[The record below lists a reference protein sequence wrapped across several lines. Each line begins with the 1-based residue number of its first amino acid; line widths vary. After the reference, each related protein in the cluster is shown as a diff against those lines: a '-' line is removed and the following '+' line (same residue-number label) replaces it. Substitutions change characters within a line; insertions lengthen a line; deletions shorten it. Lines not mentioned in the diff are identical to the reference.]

1 MAESTDTS
9 QSMSPADWASS
20 VPARG
25 RGSMGVYT
33 QQCLLPANF
42 RDAAPKT
49 KQAQINLYVKQTT
62 SAAVKDKIDSFATY
76 GFADIMTLTRRTQGH
91 HRQDHRR
98 HGGDV
103 FLGAPAAAPRFR
115 CRRTAAAV

>member
-9 QSMSPADWASS
+9 QSMSPVDWASS

-33 QQCLLPANF
+33 QQCLLPANS

-49 KQAQINLYVKQTT
+49 KQAQINLYVKQMT
-62 SAAVKDKIDSFATY
+62 S
-76 GFADIMTLTRRTQGH
+76 LRPRTRSTRSRPTGS
-91 HRQDHRR
+91 
-98 HGGDV
+98 
-103 FLGAPAAAPRFR
+103 P
-115 CRRTAAAV
+115 TS